1 MSAKNL
7 AVGAALLTLL
17 AAAVLRPA
25 AADFVRLSLPQLEAA
40 LSVAR
45 AYGADRALLLYCL
58 RHDADGLAEAY
69 AGLETDLGDATDRL
83 RVAGA
88 DGEQIA
94 RVIRAAFDRIV
105 APAPGRD
112 DPKRDAQC
120 AARDVSRE
128 LKERN
133 GLALPLVR
141 RPAFVEGGL

>member
-17 AAAVLRPA
+17 AAVVLRPA
-25 AADFVRLSLPQLEAA
+25 AADFVRVSPPQLEAA
-40 LSVAR
+40 LAAAR
-45 AYGADRALLLYCL
+45 AYGTDRALLLYCL
-58 RHDADGLAEAY
+58 RRDDDRLAEAY

-83 RVAGA
+83 RIAGA
-88 DGEQIA
+88 DAGQIA
-94 RVIRAAFDRIV
+94 RVIRTAFDRIV

-120 AARDVSRE
+120 AARDASRE
-128 LKERN
+128 LKERR

-141 RPAFVEGGL
+141 RPVFVEGGL